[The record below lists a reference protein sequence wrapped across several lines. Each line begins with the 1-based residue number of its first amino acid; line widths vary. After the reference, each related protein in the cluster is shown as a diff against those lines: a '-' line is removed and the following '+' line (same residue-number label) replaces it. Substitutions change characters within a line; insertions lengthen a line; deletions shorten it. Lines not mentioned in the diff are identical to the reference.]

1 MPAAI
6 FRSLVIAA
14 ALGVTLSQLAAQ
26 QPAKKAKKTEK
37 ANAAAVALDPF
48 DRPEESIVDQNARFY
63 LWYDKQGWHL
73 RTTSKM
79 GRIFRGTIRVTDAR
93 IASCRSIGL
102 KEKQKNVKDAWQVN
116 AARSELKFEFQT
128 GKLSDGFDMVVEG
141 EEGEIE
147 FELLIDMAK
156 NPKTVFIGRA
166 LQHPEENP
174 FKLPATPKRKV
185 SESAKM

>member
-1 MPAAI
+1 MRAA
-6 FRSLVIAA
+6 RWNGLWATVALAA
-14 ALGVTLSQLAAQ
+14 VLSQLAAQ
-26 QPAKKAKKTEK
+26 EPAKKVKKADKGK
-37 ANAAAVALDPF
+37 AEPQVLDPF

-79 GRIFRGTIRVTDAR
+79 GRIFRGTIKVKDAR

-156 NPKTVFIGRA
+156 NPKTVFVGRG
-166 LQHPEENP
+166 LQHPDENP
-174 FKLPATPKRKV
+174 FKLPATPKRSV
-185 SESAKM
+185 PGTAK